1 MRTSLSP
8 IAYLRGL
15 SAGRAVLW
23 CYLIWYLVMAGFY
36 FDPSPR
42 QWLTSVGLSVII
54 GLALVLSVSTPGAP
68 RPDRWQLMRLFLVPF
83 CVSSFAAL
91 VKDRGFILIF
101 SPKLAETFLALALC
115 GAFCLTVV
123 LIKRLG
129 APRRT

>member
-15 SAGRAVLW
+15 SAGRTVLW
-23 CYLIWYLVMAGFY
+23 CYLIWYLVMVGFY

-42 QWLTSVGLSVII
+42 QWLTSAGLSLII
-54 GLALVLSVSTPGAP
+54 GLALILSVATPGRE
-68 RPDRWQLMRLFLVPF
+68 RPSRWQVMRLFLIPF

-91 VKDRGFILIF
+91 VKDRGFVLIF
-101 SPKLAETFLALALC
+101 SPQPAETLLALALC

-123 LIKRLG
+123 LVKRFG
-129 APRRT
+129 DPRRT